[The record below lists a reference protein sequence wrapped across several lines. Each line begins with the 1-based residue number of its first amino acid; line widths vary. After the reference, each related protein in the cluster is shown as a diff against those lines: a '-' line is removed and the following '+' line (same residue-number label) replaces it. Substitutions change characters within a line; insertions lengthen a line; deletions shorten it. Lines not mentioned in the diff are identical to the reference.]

1 MGKLDSHK
9 AIDRFSFF
17 KKIYSSAYKA
27 IIGSDI
33 DFTEVSVRH
42 AIFLLAVPMV
52 LEMFGESMFAIFDI
66 FYVSKLGADAVA
78 VVGITESLITIIYA
92 IGIGFSMATGAVV
105 ARRVGEK
112 KPVDAAKAGFQAIL
126 TGIVIS
132 LIIAVPGAVFAK
144 DILLMM
150 GLSAEIAA
158 EYYTYTAI
166 IFGSNITIM
175 LIFIINSIFRSAG
188 DATRSM
194 QVLWFAN
201 IINIILDPILIFG
214 LGPIPAMGIKGAA
227 IATAIGRGL
236 GVLLQLYLL
245 LGDKSRIKFTKD
257 ILVVD
262 FKIIKNLINISVG
275 GIGQYLIATA
285 SWIVLVRILSE
296 FGSDIVAGYTIAIRI
311 MMFAMLPS
319 MGITNSAA
327 TLVGQNL
334 GAKKPDRAEQSVWI
348 TSKINTLVLGL
359 TGVIFLS
366 VPEFWIGL
374 FIDDPNVLRAGAIC
388 LQIISVGFF
397 SYGLGMVILSAF
409 NGAGDTKVPTIIN
422 LVCFWIIE
430 IPLAYTLAV
439 ILDWREYGVF
449 WAIVISETI
458 LTSVALITFRKG
470 NWKLKQV

>member
-1 MGKLDSHK
+1 MGKLDSHN

-42 AIFLLAVPMV
+42 AIFLLAIPMV
-52 LEMFGESMFAIFDI
+52 LEMLGESMFAIFDI

-92 IGIGFSMATGAVV
+92 IGIGFSMATGAIV

-112 KPVDAAKAGFQAIL
+112 KPVEAAKSAFQAIL
-126 TGIVIS
+126 TGIAIS
-132 LIIAVPGAVFAK
+132 TVIAVPGVIYAK
-144 DILLMM
+144 EILLMM
-150 GLSAEIAA
+150 GMEASIVAEN
-158 EYYTYTAI
+158 YFYTAI

-188 DATRSM
+188 DASRSM

-236 GVLLQLYLL
+236 GILLQLYLL

-285 SWIVLVRILSE
+285 SWIILVRILSE
-296 FGSDIVAGYTIAIRI
+296 FGSDIVAGYTIAIRLMI
-311 MMFAMLPS
+311 FAMLPS
-319 MGITNSAA
+319 MGIANSAA

-334 GAKKPDRAEQSVWI
+334 GAGKPNRAEKSVWI
-348 TSKINTLVLGL
+348 TSKINTLFL
-359 TGVIFLS
+359 GVIGIIFLIT
-366 VPEFWIGL
+366 PEFWIGL
-374 FIDDPNVLRAGAIC
+374 FIDDPNVLSAGATC
-388 LQIISVGFF
+388 LRIVSIGLFV
-397 SYGLGMVILSAF
+397 YGLGMVILSSF
-409 NGAGDTKVPTIIN
+409 NGAGDTKTPSILNFVF
-422 LVCFWIIE
+422 FWIIE
-430 IPLAYTLAV
+430 VPLAYTLAI
-439 ILDWREYGVF
+439 ILDWKEYGVF
-449 WAIVISETI
+449 WSVVFAETL
-458 LTSVALITFRKG
+458 LTAAALFIFRKG